1 MEENK
6 LLQHWVDEGL
16 AVADAGDG
24 AWWTK
29 LGLTSISNI
38 NRMCLSGLLYGK
50 SVPHHALNELEKD
63 GFNSRRLNQT
73 EYNKRR

>member
-38 NRMCLSGLLYGK
+38 NRMYLSGLLYGK
-50 SVPHHALNELEKD
+50 SVPHHALNELDKG
-63 GFNSRRLNQT
+63 GFISEGFLFQ
-73 EYNKRR
+73 ED

>member
-6 LLQHWVDEGL
+6 LLLQHWVDEGL

-24 AWWTK
+24 AWWWTK

-38 NRMCLSGLLYGK
+38 NRMRLSGLLYGK
-50 SVPHHALNELEKD
+50 SVPHHALNELDKG
-63 GFNSRRLNQT
+63 GFISEGFLFQ
-73 EYNKRR
+73 ED